1 MKEITL
7 LFLKWSQKI
16 QMEETLPES
25 YYKPVLPKLSKDTIN
40 EENYNPI
47 FLMNIDANILKSNCK
62 PNSRKH

>member
-1 MKEITL
+1 
-7 LFLKWSQKI
+7 
-16 QMEETLPES
+16 MEETLPES